1 VIAPEANAEFVCA
14 MEDVLELYHEPYDPL
29 RPVVCF
35 DESPKQLISE
45 TRTPLPLEPG
55 QPLRY
60 DYEYERHGTC
70 NLFMFCQP
78 LCAWRHVEVTDHRTM
93 IDYAHCMRDLVDRF
107 FPDAEV
113 VRVVQDNLST
123 HKPAALYEAFPPAEA
138 RRILER
144 LEFHFTPKHGSWLN
158 MAEIELNVVNGQCLD
173 RRIAD
178 KETLITEVSAWER
191 KRNQHASTVNWQFT
205 TADARIK
212 LQKLYPSFHA

>member
-1 VIAPEANAEFVCA
+1 MIPPAANAEFVCA

-35 DESPKQLISE
+35 DEGTKQLIGE
-45 TRTPLPLEPG
+45 TRTPLPMRPGEPM
-55 QPLRY
+55 RY

-70 NLFMFCQP
+70 NLFMFFEP
-78 LCAWRHVEVTDHRTM
+78 LRGWRHIEVTDRRTM
-93 IDYAHCMRDLVDRF
+93 IEYAHCMRNLVDVF

-123 HKPAALYEAFPPAEA
+123 HKPAALYEAFEPAEA

-158 MAEIELNVVNGQCLD
+158 MAEIELNVLGSQCLD
-173 RRIAD
+173 RRIPE
-178 KETLITEVSAWER
+178 KETLITEVVAWER
-191 KRNQHASTVNWQFT
+191 QRNQNASTVNWQFT
-205 TADARIK
+205 TEDARIK
-212 LQKLYPSFHA
+212 LRKLYPSFYA

>member
-1 VIAPEANAEFVCA
+1 MIPPEANAEFVCN

-35 DESPKQLISE
+35 DEGTKQLIGE
-45 TRTPLPLEPG
+45 TKSVLPMVPG
-55 QPLRY
+55 QPMRY

-70 NLFMFCQP
+70 NLFMLFSP
-78 LCAWRHVEVTDHRTM
+78 LVAWRHVDVTERRTKV
-93 IDYAHCMRDLVDRF
+93 DFAQCMKDLVDVH

-113 VRVVQDNLST
+113 IRVVLDNLNT
-123 HKPAALYEAFPPAEA
+123 HTPASLYEAFEPAEA

-158 MAEIELNVVNGQCLD
+158 MAEIELNVLGSQCLD

-178 KETLITEVSAWER
+178 KAFLTTEVAAWEEQ
-191 KRNQHASTVNWQFT
+191 RNQHASTVNWQFT

-212 LQKLYPSFHA
+212 LRKLYPSFHA